1 MRLHINLCA
10 KQLKTRTEVITDAF
24 DAFIAKHN
32 DFTANQIQ
40 FLQILRTFVLER
52 GKVQKPDLVNRPFT
66 NLHPQGV
73 RGLFDK
79 RQITEIISFVEEM
92 GEWAA

>member
-1 MRLHINLCA
+1 MIKSVILFCA
-10 KQLKTRTEVITDAF
+10 RYVTQAF
-24 DAFIAKHN
+24 DTFIAKHN
-32 DFTANQIQ
+32 NFSANQIQ
-40 FLQILRTFVLER
+40 FLQILKTFVLER

-73 RGLFDK
+73 RGLFT
-79 RQITEIISFVEEM
+79 RPQITEIIRFIEEM